1 MIVNMVA
8 PAFHVF
14 GSDILKAAYRRML
27 DDPSACALFGEQALR
42 SRLDQAED
50 MAEVL
55 FLMTNNIDRLD
66 QVDPLFDQLARRHVD
81 EGLTPEHHR
90 HMGRAMLAA
99 MRDVLG
105 EGASDRILHG
115 WDDGFWYLNEHL
127 MERIA
132 ALQGQA
138 QGASR
143 AA

>member
-8 PAFHVF
+8 PAFQVF
-14 GSDILKAAYRRML
+14 GKDILVATYRRML
-27 DDPSACALFGEQALR
+27 DDPAACALFGEPVLR
-42 SRLDQAED
+42 ERVEQAED
-50 MAEVL
+50 MAEIL
-55 FLMTNNIDRLD
+55 FLMTNNIDRLE
-66 QVDPLFDQLARRHVD
+66 QVDPLFDQLARRHVE

-99 MRDVLG
+99 IRDVLG

-132 ALQGQA
+132 ALQAQA
-138 QGASR
+138 KPDSR